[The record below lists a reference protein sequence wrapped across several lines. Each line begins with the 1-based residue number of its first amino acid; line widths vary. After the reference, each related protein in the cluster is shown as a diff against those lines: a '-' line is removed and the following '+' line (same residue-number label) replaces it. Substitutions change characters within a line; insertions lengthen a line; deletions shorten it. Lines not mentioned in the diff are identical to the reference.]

1 MKKFFISST
10 LLILLTVSI
19 FILYLSFYG
28 YQTDRFNKIIK
39 TEIEKNQKIINLDF
53 KKISFLLD
61 IKKINLLVKFIDPK
75 IEYKSID
82 IPIKS
87 LKANLDLVLLIK
99 NEVGI
104 KNVELE
110 TNYIDIDLL
119 KPQMLNLLENKL
131 IKSNL
136 KKLEK
141 AKVKFKSSFN
151 FDDKYKIEN
160 LIISGNIKDT
170 IFRINLNNRISS
182 LNSNFLFKDNEI
194 VIDSLYLDYKN
205 IRLQKGVFNI
215 SKENNSKFL
224 KGKSKILIKNDHEK
238 IPIIKKNFK
247 KGEVFLLDTNL
258 EINKNN
264 NIKIKNLILKDSE
277 NFFQIENLSLNDK
290 FQLNDFNK
298 IKVKTKDN
306 NKVNNDFIIE
316 NKKSIK
322 IKGRIFDAS
331 ILLEEIDSNENKNSF
346 LKTITKNLEIDFN
359 EVMTSTDIPLN
370 DFRLVGLIKKGSL
383 EKISAK
389 SEFSKDRF
397 LDISLKK
404 EKKTNSS
411 VLEIYS
417 DEAKPLV
424 NSYEFFEG
432 LEGGNLFFTS
442 KTNKNKNSSNLEIEN
457 FKLNQAPGFAKLLSL
472 ADLRGLTDALK
483 GEGISFDKLS
493 IVYQIENGWM
503 DIKEIFLI
511 GPSISILVEGYF
523 DKRKNILSLRGTLIP
538 AKTLN
543 SLVSKIPILGDILIG
558 KKTGDGLFGVSFKIK
573 GPTNNLKTTVNP
585 VKTLT
590 PRFIT
595 RTLEEYKKRK
605 LDNFNF

>member
-1 MKKFFISST
+1 MKKFLISLT
-10 LLILLTVSI
+10 LLILLTISI
-19 FILYLSFYG
+19 LIIYLAFYG

-53 KKISFLLD
+53 KKTSFLLD
-61 IKKINLLVKFIDPK
+61 IKKINLLVKFIDPN
-75 IEYKSID
+75 IEYKSIE
-82 IPIKS
+82 IPLKS
-87 LKANLDLVLLIK
+87 LKVNLDLVLLIK

-104 KNVELE
+104 RNIELE
-110 TNYIDIDLL
+110 TNYLDIDLL
-119 KPQMLNLLENKL
+119 KPQILNLSKSKL

-136 KKLEK
+136 KKIEK
-141 AKVKFKSSFN
+141 AKVKLKSSFN
-151 FDDKYKIEN
+151 FDEKFKIKN
-160 LIISGNIKDT
+160 LIISGNIENA
-170 IFRINLNNRISS
+170 IFKINLNNEISA
-182 LNSNFLFKDNEI
+182 LNSNFKFKNNEI
-194 VIDSLYLDYKN
+194 EIDSLDFDYKN
-205 IRLQKGVFNI
+205 IHLQNGVFNI
-215 SKENNSKFL
+215 SNKKNSKFL

-247 KGEVFLLDTNL
+247 KGDVFFLNTNL

-264 NIKIKNLILKDSE
+264 NIKIKNLVLKDSE
-277 NFFQIENLSLNDK
+277 NFFQIDNVSLNEK
-290 FQLNDFNK
+290 FELNDFKK
-298 IKVKTKDN
+298 IKVKTKAN

-316 NKKSIK
+316 NKKIIK
-322 IKGRIFDAS
+322 IKGSIFDAS
-331 ILLEEIDSNENKNSF
+331 ILLEEIDSNENKNNF
-346 LKTITKNLEIDFN
+346 LKKITKNIEIDFN
-359 EVMTSTDIPLN
+359 EVVTSTDIPLN
-370 DFRLVGLIKKGSL
+370 NFRLVGLIKKGSL

-389 SEFSKDRF
+389 SEFRNDRF

-417 DEAKPLV
+417 DEAKPIV
-424 NSYEFFEG
+424 NGYNFFEG

-442 KTNKNKNSSNLEIEN
+442 KTNKNKNYSNLEIEN

-543 SLVSKIPILGDILIG
+543 TLVSKIPILGDILIG

-595 RTLEEYKKRK
+595 RTLEEYKKKEAR
-605 LDNFNF
+605 

>member
-75 IEYKSID
+75 IEYKSIE

-141 AKVKFKSSFN
+141 AKVKLKSSFN

-170 IFRINLNNRISS
+170 ILRINLNNRISS

-194 VIDSLYLDYKN
+194 VIDSLNLDYKN

-215 SKENNSKFL
+215 SNEKNSKFL
-224 KGKSKILIKNDHEK
+224 KGKSKILIKNNHEK

-277 NFFQIENLSLNDK
+277 NFFQIENVSLNDK
-290 FQLNDFNK
+290 FQLNDFKK

-322 IKGRIFDAS
+322 IKGSIFDAS
-331 ILLEEIDSNENKNSF
+331 ILLEEIDSNENKNNF
-346 LKTITKNLEIDFN
+346 LKKITKNIEIDFN

-424 NSYEFFEG
+424 NGYEFFEG

-558 KKTGDGLFGVSFKIK
+558 KKTGDGLFGISFKIK

-595 RTLEEYKKRK
+595 RTLEEYKKKEAR
-605 LDNFNF
+605 

>member
-1 MKKFFISST
+1 MKKFLISLT
-10 LLILLTVSI
+10 LLILLIISI
-19 FILYLSFYG
+19 LIIYLAFYG

-39 TEIEKNQKIINLDF
+39 KEIEKNQKIINLDF

-75 IEYKSID
+75 IEYKSIE

-104 KNVELE
+104 RDVELE
-110 TNYIDIDLL
+110 TNYLDIDLL

-141 AKVKFKSSFN
+141 AKVKLKSSFN
-151 FDDKYKIEN
+151 FDDKYKIKD
-160 LIISGNIKDT
+160 LIISGNIKNT
-170 IFRINLNNRISS
+170 TFKINLENKISS

-194 VIDSLYLDYKN
+194 EINGLDFDYKN
-205 IRLQKGVFNI
+205 IHLQNGVFNI
-215 SKENNSKFL
+215 SNKKNSKFL
-224 KGKSKILIKNDHEK
+224 KGKSKILIKNDYEK
-238 IPIIKKNFK
+238 IPIIKKKFK
-247 KGEVFLLDTNL
+247 KGDVFFLNTNL
-258 EINKNN
+258 EINKNT

-277 NFFQIENLSLNDK
+277 NFFQIDNVSFNEK
-290 FQLNDFNK
+290 FELNDFKK

-316 NKKSIK
+316 NKKIIK
-322 IKGRIFDAS
+322 IKGSIFDAS
-331 ILLEEIDSNENKNSF
+331 ILLEEIDSNENKNNF
-346 LKTITKNLEIDFN
+346 LKKITKNIEIDFN

-370 DFRLVGLIKKGSL
+370 NFRLVGLIKKGSL

-389 SEFSKDRF
+389 SEFSNDRF

-424 NSYEFFEG
+424 NGYEFFEG

-523 DKRKNILSLRGTLIP
+523 DKRKNILSLRGTLVP

-543 SLVSKIPILGDILIG
+543 TLVSKIPILGDILIG

-595 RTLEEYKKRK
+595 RTLEEYKKKEAR
-605 LDNFNF
+605 

>member
-1 MKKFFISST
+1 MKKFFISLT
-10 LLILLTVSI
+10 LLILLTISI

-39 TEIEKNQKIINLDF
+39 TEIEQNQKIINLDF

-75 IEYKSID
+75 IEYKSIE

-141 AKVKFKSSFN
+141 AKVKLKSSFN

-170 IFRINLNNRISS
+170 ILRINLNNRISS

-194 VIDSLYLDYKN
+194 VIDSLDFDYKN
-205 IRLQKGVFNI
+205 IRLQNGVFNI
-215 SKENNSKFL
+215 SNKKNSKFL
-224 KGKSKILIKNDHEK
+224 KGKSKILIKKDYKK

-264 NIKIKNLILKDSE
+264 NIKIKNLVLKNSE
-277 NFFQIENLSLNDK
+277 NFFQIENVSLDEK
-290 FQLNDFNK
+290 FKLNDFKK

-306 NKVNNDFIIE
+306 NMVNNDFIIE
-316 NKKSIK
+316 NKKNIK
-322 IKGRIFDAS
+322 IKGSIFDAS
-331 ILLEEIDSNENKNSF
+331 ILLEEIDSNENKSNF
-346 LKTITKNLEIDFN
+346 LKKITKNIEIDFN
-359 EVMTSTDIPLN
+359 EVMTSTDIPISN
-370 DFRLVGLIKKGSL
+370 FRLVGLIKKGSL

-389 SEFSKDRF
+389 SEFGNDRF

-404 EKKTNSS
+404 EKKTNSR

-424 NSYEFFEG
+424 NGYEFFEG

-442 KTNKNKNSSNLEIEN
+442 KTYKNKNSSNLEIEN

-595 RTLEEYKKRK
+595 RTLEEYKKKAAR
-605 LDNFNF
+605 

>member
-1 MKKFFISST
+1 MKKFLISLT
-10 LLILLTVSI
+10 LLTLLTISI
-19 FILYLSFYG
+19 LILYLSFYG

-61 IKKINLLVKFIDPK
+61 IKKINLLVKFIDSK
-75 IEYKSID
+75 IDYKSTE
-82 IPIKS
+82 IPLKS

-104 KNVELE
+104 KNIELE
-110 TNYIDIDLL
+110 TNYLNIDLL
-119 KPQMLNLLENKL
+119 KPQILNLSESKL
-131 IKSNL
+131 IRSNL
-136 KKLEK
+136 KKIEK

-151 FDDKYKIEN
+151 FDEKYKIKN
-160 LIISGNIKDT
+160 LIIYGNIKDA
-170 IFRINLNNRISS
+170 IFKINSNNRISS

-194 VIDSLYLDYKN
+194 EINGLDFDYKN
-205 IRLQKGVFNI
+205 IRLQNGVFNI
-215 SKENNSKFL
+215 SNEKSSKFL
-224 KGKSKILIKNDHEK
+224 KGKSKISIINDYEK
-238 IPIIKKNFK
+238 IPIIKKKLK
-247 KGEVFLLDTNL
+247 KGDTFLLETNL

-277 NFFQIENLSLNDK
+277 NFFQIDNVSFNEK
-290 FQLNDFNK
+290 FELNDFKK

-306 NKVNNDFIIE
+306 NKLNNDFIIE
-316 NKKSIK
+316 NKKNIK
-322 IKGRIFDAS
+322 IKGSVFDAS
-331 ILLEEIDSNENKNSF
+331 ILLEEIDSNENKNNF
-346 LKTITKNLEIDFN
+346 LKKITKNIEIDFN

-370 DFRLVGLIKKGSL
+370 NFRLVGLIKKGSL

-389 SEFSKDRF
+389 SEFSNDRF

-424 NSYEFFEG
+424 NGYEFFEG

-442 KTNKNKNSSNLEIEN
+442 KTNKNKNSSKLEIEN

-543 SLVSKIPILGDILIG
+543 TLVSKIPILGDILIG

-595 RTLEEYKKRK
+595 RTLEEYKKK
-605 LDNFNF
+605 EAK

>member
-1 MKKFFISST
+1 MKKFFISLT
-10 LLILLTVSI
+10 FLILLTISI

-75 IEYKSID
+75 IEYKSIE

-104 KNVELE
+104 RNVDLE

-119 KPQMLNLLENKL
+119 KPQILNLLENKL

-215 SKENNSKFL
+215 SNEKNSKFL

-264 NIKIKNLILKDSE
+264 NIKIKNLILKDTE
-277 NFFQIENLSLNDK
+277 NSFQIENVSLNDK
-290 FQLNDFNK
+290 FQLNDFKK

-322 IKGRIFDAS
+322 IKGSIFDAS
-331 ILLEEIDSNENKNSF
+331 ILLEEIDSNENNNNF
-346 LKTITKNLEIDFN
+346 LKKITKNIEIDFN
-359 EVMTSTDIPLN
+359 EVITSTDIPLN

-424 NSYEFFEG
+424 NGYEFFEG

-442 KTNKNKNSSNLEIEN
+442 KTNKNKNSSNLEIVN

-493 IVYQIENGWM
+493 IAYQIENGWM

-558 KKTGDGLFGVSFKIK
+558 NKTGDGLFGVSFKIK

-595 RTLEEYKKRK
+595 RTLEEYKKKEAR
-605 LDNFNF
+605 

>member
-1 MKKFFISST
+1 MKKFLISLT
-10 LLILLTVSI
+10 LLILLTISI
-19 FILYLSFYG
+19 LILYLSFYG

-39 TEIEKNQKIINLDF
+39 SEIEKNQKLINLDF
-53 KKISFLLD
+53 KKTSFLLD

-104 KNVELE
+104 RDVELE
-110 TNYIDIDLL
+110 TNYLDIDLL
-119 KPQMLNLLENKL
+119 KPQISDLLTNKL

-136 KKLEK
+136 KKIEK
-141 AKVKFKSSFN
+141 AKVKLKSSFN
-151 FDDKYKIEN
+151 FDEKYKIKD
-160 LIISGNIKDT
+160 LIISGNIKNT
-170 IFRINLNNRISS
+170 TFKINLENKISS

-194 VIDSLYLDYKN
+194 EINGLDFDYKN
-205 IRLQKGVFNI
+205 IRLQNGVFNI
-215 SKENNSKFL
+215 LNKKNSKFL
-224 KGKSKILIKNDHEK
+224 KGKSKVLIKNDHEK
-238 IPIIKKNFK
+238 IPIIKKKFK
-247 KGEVFLLDTNL
+247 KGDVFFLNTNL
-258 EINKNN
+258 EINKNI
-264 NIKIKNLILKDSE
+264 NIKIRNLILKDSE
-277 NFFQIENLSLNDK
+277 NFFQIDNVSLNEK
-290 FQLNDFNK
+290 FELNDFKK
-298 IKVKTKDN
+298 IKVKTSDN

-316 NKKSIK
+316 NKKNIK
-322 IKGRIFDAS
+322 IKGSVFDAS
-331 ILLEEIDSNENKNSF
+331 ILLEEIDSNENKNNF
-346 LKTITKNLEIDFN
+346 LKKITKNIEIDFN

-370 DFRLVGLIKKGSL
+370 NFRLVGLIKKGSL

-389 SEFSKDRF
+389 SEFSNDRF

-424 NSYEFFEG
+424 NGYEFFEG

-472 ADLRGLTDALK
+472 ADLRGLTDVLK

-511 GPSISILVEGYF
+511 GPSISVLVEGYF

-595 RTLEEYKKRK
+595 RTLEEYKKKESR
-605 LDNFNF
+605 

>member
-1 MKKFFISST
+1 MFLPEIWGEILIQLNPKDVYYT
-10 LLILLTVSI
+10 LIILSLKSKSENI
-19 FILYLSFYG
+19 HI
-28 YQTDRFNKIIK
+28 
-39 TEIEKNQKIINLDF
+39 
-53 KKISFLLD
+53 D
-61 IKKINLLVKFIDPK
+61 IKKISHSYFLSMLKQNVVLKKYMEIYHNLDK
-75 IEYKSID
+75 
-82 IPIKS
+82 IKS
-87 LKANLDLVLLIK
+87 KAKYIQEYTNYYNYISFQLSNCYRFDYVISKANLYMNI
-99 NEVGI
+99 I
-104 KNVELE
+104 LE
-110 TNYIDIDLL
+110 
-119 KPQMLNLLENKL
+119 
-131 IKSNL
+131 
-136 KKLEK
+136 
-141 AKVKFKSSFN
+141 
-151 FDDKYKIEN
+151 
-160 LIISGNIKDT
+160 
-170 IFRINLNNRISS
+170 
-182 LNSNFLFKDNEI
+182 
-194 VIDSLYLDYKN
+194 
-205 IRLQKGVFNI
+205 
-215 SKENNSKFL
+215 
-224 KGKSKILIKNDHEK
+224 
-238 IPIIKKNFK
+238 
-247 KGEVFLLDTNL
+247 
-258 EINKNN
+258 KNN

-277 NFFQIENLSLNDK
+277 NSFQIENVSLNDK
-290 FQLNDFNK
+290 FQLNDFKK

-322 IKGRIFDAS
+322 IKGSIFDAS
-331 ILLEEIDSNENKNSF
+331 ILLEEIDSNENKNNF
-346 LKTITKNLEIDFN
+346 LKKITKNIEIDFN
-359 EVMTSTDIPLN
+359 KVMTSTDIPLN

-424 NSYEFFEG
+424 NGYEFFEG

-558 KKTGDGLFGVSFKIK
+558 KKTGDGLFGISFKIK

-595 RTLEEYKKRK
+595 RTLEEYKKK
-605 LDNFNF
+605 

>member
-1 MKKFFISST
+1 MKKFFISLT
-10 LLILLTVSI
+10 FLILLTISI
-19 FILYLSFYG
+19 LTLYLSFYG

-39 TEIEKNQKIINLDF
+39 SEIEKNQKIINLDF

-75 IEYKSID
+75 IEYKSIE

-104 KNVELE
+104 RDVELE
-110 TNYIDIDLL
+110 TNYLDIDLL
-119 KPQMLNLLENKL
+119 KPQISDSLTSKL

-136 KKLEK
+136 KKIEK

-151 FDDKYKIEN
+151 FDEKYKIKD
-160 LIISGNIKDT
+160 LIISGNIKNK
-170 IFRINLNNRISS
+170 IFKINLENKISS

-194 VIDSLYLDYKN
+194 EINGLDFDYKN
-205 IRLQKGVFNI
+205 IRLQEGVFNI
-215 SKENNSKFL
+215 SNEKNSKFL

-277 NFFQIENLSLNDK
+277 NFFQIENVSLNDK
-290 FQLNDFNK
+290 FQLNDFKK

-316 NKKSIK
+316 NKKNIK
-322 IKGRIFDAS
+322 IKGNIFDAS
-331 ILLEEIDSNENKNSF
+331 ILLEEIDSNENKNNF
-346 LKTITKNLEIDFN
+346 LKKITKNIEIDFN

-424 NSYEFFEG
+424 NGYEFFEG
-432 LEGGNLFFTS
+432 LEGGNLFFKS

-558 KKTGDGLFGVSFKIK
+558 KKTGDGLFGISFKIK

-595 RTLEEYKKRK
+595 RTLEEYKKKEAR
-605 LDNFNF
+605 

>member
-75 IEYKSID
+75 IEYKSIE

-104 KNVELE
+104 RDVELE
-110 TNYIDIDLL
+110 TNYLDIDLF
-119 KPQMLNLLENKL
+119 KPQISNLLTNKL

-136 KKLEK
+136 KKIEK
-141 AKVKFKSSFN
+141 AKVKLKSSFN
-151 FDDKYKIEN
+151 FDEKYKIKD
-160 LIISGNIKDT
+160 LIISGNIKNA
-170 IFRINLNNRISS
+170 IFKINLENKISS
-182 LNSNFLFKDNEI
+182 LNSSFLFKDNEI
-194 VIDSLYLDYKN
+194 EINGLDFDYKN
-205 IRLQKGVFNI
+205 IRLQNGVFNI
-215 SKENNSKFL
+215 SNKKNSKFL

-238 IPIIKKNFK
+238 IPIIKKKFI
-247 KGEVFLLDTNL
+247 KGDVFFLNTNL
-258 EINKNN
+258 EINKNT

-277 NFFQIENLSLNDK
+277 NFFQIDDVSLNKK
-290 FQLNDFNK
+290 FELNDFKK

-316 NKKSIK
+316 NKKNIK
-322 IKGRIFDAS
+322 IKGNIFDAS

-493 IVYQIENGWM
+493 IVYQLENGWM

-523 DKRKNILSLRGTLIP
+523 DKRKNILSLRGTMVP

-543 SLVSKIPILGDILIG
+543 TLVSKIPILGDILIG
-558 KKTGDGLFGVSFKIK
+558 KKTGDGLFGISFKIK

-595 RTLEEYKKRK
+595 RTLEEYKKKEAR
-605 LDNFNF
+605 

>member
-75 IEYKSID
+75 IEYKSIE

-141 AKVKFKSSFN
+141 AKVKLKSSFN

-170 IFRINLNNRISS
+170 ILRINLNNRISS

-194 VIDSLYLDYKN
+194 VIDSLNLDYKN

-215 SKENNSKFL
+215 SNEKNSKFL
-224 KGKSKILIKNDHEK
+224 KGKSKILIKNNHEK

-290 FQLNDFNK
+290 FQLNDFKK

-558 KKTGDGLFGVSFKIK
+558 KKTGDGLFGISFKIK

-595 RTLEEYKKRK
+595 RTLEEYKKKEAR
-605 LDNFNF
+605 

>member
-1 MKKFFISST
+1 MKKFLISFT
-10 LLILLTVSI
+10 LLTLLTISI
-19 FILYLSFYG
+19 LILYLSFYG

-39 TEIEKNQKIINLDF
+39 TEIEKNQKIINLNF
-53 KKISFLLD
+53 KKTSFLLD

-75 IEYKSID
+75 IEYKSIE

-87 LKANLDLVLLIK
+87 LKVNLDLVLLIK

-104 KNVELE
+104 RNIELE
-110 TNYIDIDLL
+110 TNYLDIDLL
-119 KPQMLNLLENKL
+119 KLQISNLLKNKL
-131 IKSNL
+131 IKNNL

-141 AKVKFKSSFN
+141 AKIKFKSSFN
-151 FDDKYKIEN
+151 FDEKYKIKN

-170 IFRINLNNRISS
+170 IFKINLNNMISS
-182 LNSNFLFKDNEI
+182 LNSNFLFKDNILEI
-194 VIDSLYLDYKN
+194 DNLDLDYKN
-205 IRLQKGVFNI
+205 IRLQNGVFNI
-215 SKENNSKFL
+215 SNKKNSKFL
-224 KGKSKILIKNDHEK
+224 KGKSKILIQNNHEK
-238 IPIIKKNFK
+238 IPIIKKKFN
-247 KGEVFLLDTNL
+247 KGDVFLLDTNL

-264 NIKIKNLILKDSE
+264 IKINNLILKDSE
-277 NFFQIENLSLNDK
+277 NFFQIDNVFLNEK
-290 FQLNDFNK
+290 FELNDFKK

-306 NKVNNDFIIE
+306 NKINNDFIIE
-316 NKKSIK
+316 NKKTIK
-322 IKGRIFDAS
+322 IKGSIFDAS
-331 ILLEEIDSNENKNSF
+331 ILLEQIDSNNTKNNFLNK
-346 LKTITKNLEIDFN
+346 ITKNIEIDFN
-359 EVMTSTDIPLN
+359 KVMTSTDIPLN

-389 SEFSKDRF
+389 SEFSNDRF

-424 NSYEFFEG
+424 NGYEFFEG

-442 KTNKNKNSSNLEIEN
+442 KTNKNKNLSNLKIEN

-472 ADLRGLTDALK
+472 ADLRGLTDALT

-493 IVYQIENGWM
+493 IIYQTENGWM

-523 DKRKNILSLRGTLIP
+523 DKRKNILSLRGTLVP

-543 SLVSKIPILGDILIG
+543 TLVSKIPILGDILIG

-595 RTLEEYKKRK
+595 RTLEEYKKK
-605 LDNFNF
+605 EAK

>member
-1 MKKFFISST
+1 MKKFFISLT

-141 AKVKFKSSFN
+141 AKVKLKSSFN

-170 IFRINLNNRISS
+170 ILRINLNNRISS
-182 LNSNFLFKDNEI
+182 LNLNFLFKDNEI
-194 VIDSLYLDYKN
+194 VIDSLNLDYKN

-215 SKENNSKFL
+215 SNEKNSKFL
-224 KGKSKILIKNDHEK
+224 KGKSKILIKNNHEK

-277 NFFQIENLSLNDK
+277 NFFQIENVSLNDK
-290 FQLNDFNK
+290 FQLNDFKK

-331 ILLEEIDSNENKNSF
+331 ILLEEIDSNENKNNF

-543 SLVSKIPILGDILIG
+543 SLVSKIPIFGDILIG
-558 KKTGDGLFGVSFKIK
+558 KKTGDGLFGISFKIK

-595 RTLEEYKKRK
+595 RTLEEYKKKEAR
-605 LDNFNF
+605 

>member
-1 MKKFFISST
+1 M
-10 LLILLTVSI
+10 
-19 FILYLSFYG
+19 
-28 YQTDRFNKIIK
+28 
-39 TEIEKNQKIINLDF
+39 
-53 KKISFLLD
+53 
-61 IKKINLLVKFIDPK
+61 
-75 IEYKSID
+75 
-82 IPIKS
+82 
-87 LKANLDLVLLIK
+87 
-99 NEVGI
+99 
-104 KNVELE
+104 
-110 TNYIDIDLL
+110 
-119 KPQMLNLLENKL
+119 
-131 IKSNL
+131 
-136 KKLEK
+136 
-141 AKVKFKSSFN
+141 
-151 FDDKYKIEN
+151 
-160 LIISGNIKDT
+160 
-170 IFRINLNNRISS
+170 
-182 LNSNFLFKDNEI
+182 
-194 VIDSLYLDYKN
+194 
-205 IRLQKGVFNI
+205 
-215 SKENNSKFL
+215 
-224 KGKSKILIKNDHEK
+224 GKSKILIKNNYEK

-247 KGEVFLLDTNL
+247 KGDVFFLDTNL
-258 EINKNN
+258 EINKKN

-277 NFFQIENLSLNDK
+277 NIFQIDNVSLNEE
-290 FQLNDFNK
+290 FELNDFKK

-322 IKGRIFDAS
+322 IKGSIFDAS
-331 ILLEEIDSNENKNSF
+331 ILLEEIDNNENKNNF
-346 LKTITKNLEIDFN
+346 LKKITKNIEIDFN

-424 NSYEFFEG
+424 NGYEFFEG

-511 GPSISILVEGYF
+511 GPSISILIEGYF

-558 KKTGDGLFGVSFKIK
+558 KKAGDGLFGVSFKIK

-595 RTLEEYKKRK
+595 RTLEEYKKKEAR
-605 LDNFNF
+605 

>member
-1 MKKFFISST
+1 MKKFFISLT
-10 LLILLTVSI
+10 LLILLTISI

-39 TEIEKNQKIINLDF
+39 TEIEQNQKIINLDF

-75 IEYKSID
+75 IEYKSIE

-141 AKVKFKSSFN
+141 AKVKLKSSFN

-194 VIDSLYLDYKN
+194 VIDSLDLVYKN

-215 SKENNSKFL
+215 SNEKNSKFL
-224 KGKSKILIKNDHEK
+224 KGKSKILIKNDHKK

-247 KGEVFLLDTNL
+247 KGEVFLLDTHL

-277 NFFQIENLSLNDK
+277 NSFQIENVSLNDK
-290 FQLNDFNK
+290 FQLKDFKK

-322 IKGRIFDAS
+322 IKGSIFDAS
-331 ILLEEIDSNENKNSF
+331 ILLEEIDSNENKNNF
-346 LKTITKNLEIDFN
+346 LKKITKNIEIDFN

-424 NSYEFFEG
+424 NGYEFFEG

-442 KTNKNKNSSNLEIEN
+442 KTNKNKNLSNLEIEN

>member
-1 MKKFFISST
+1 MKKFFISLT
-10 LLILLTVSI
+10 LLILLTISI
-19 FILYLSFYG
+19 LILYLSFYG

-75 IEYKSID
+75 IEYKSIE

-104 KNVELE
+104 RDVELE
-110 TNYIDIDLL
+110 TNYLDIDSL
-119 KPQMLNLLENKL
+119 KLQISNLLTNKL

-136 KKLEK
+136 KKIEK
-141 AKVKFKSSFN
+141 AKVKLKSSFN
-151 FDDKYKIEN
+151 FDEKYKIKD

-170 IFRINLNNRISS
+170 IFRINLNNRITS

-194 VIDSLYLDYKN
+194 VIESLDLDYKN

-215 SKENNSKFL
+215 SNEKNSKFL

-264 NIKIKNLILKDSE
+264 NIKIKNLIFKDSE
-277 NFFQIENLSLNDK
+277 NSFQIENVYLNDK
-290 FQLNDFNK
+290 FQLNDFKK

-322 IKGRIFDAS
+322 IKGSIFDAS
-331 ILLEEIDSNENKNSF
+331 ILLEEIDSNENKNNF
-346 LKTITKNLEIDFN
+346 LKKITKNIEIDFN

-424 NSYEFFEG
+424 NGYEFFEG

-558 KKTGDGLFGVSFKIK
+558 KKTGDGLFGISFKIK

-595 RTLEEYKKRK
+595 RTLEEYKKKEAR
-605 LDNFNF
+605 